1 MSRLLGTCHGFIME
15 GLVSPVGDNC
25 ALQDGIR
32 ASSREGIEPE
42 EVRLG
47 DLEVGGLQV
56 STDLLLVLAVVY

>member
-1 MSRLLGTCHGFIME
+1 MLGSAAEPCRRQ
-15 GLVSPVGDNC
+15 LCSQV
-25 ALQDGIR
+25 GIR

>member
-1 MSRLLGTCHGFIME
+1 M
-15 GLVSPVGDNC
+15 SPVGDNC